1 MSKLLEQLA
10 GSVPSLWI
18 EVSPPRGI
26 NTEALLGRL
35 AVLRNKVDA
44 INLTDNSMAKVK
56 LSGLIFAIII
66 KQRLGIPVAL
76 NFSCRD
82 RNLLALKSDLLGAA
96 AVGLD
101 AVVALTGDKVQPDSH
116 AEARSVHDV
125 DVFGLLRVIG
135 ELNRGDTGE
144 GKRPL
149 KTLPVLTV
157 GAVANPNRGN
167 FERELELL
175 ARKASGGARFVIT
188 QPVFDLERAERFLDQ
203 ASAMGLHV
211 VLGILPVKR
220 AEMANYLKQQVRD
233 LSEVG
238 EHFDRY
244 AGLSEAQSRRLSI
257 EHSLEL
263 MGALASRVAG
273 FNIMSGG
280 GPSLAIELALE
291 FDRQRSGR
299 PQSI

>member
-10 GSVPSLWI
+10 GVTPSLWV

-26 NTEALLGRL
+26 NTESLLTRL
-35 AVLRNKVDA
+35 SALRNKADA
-44 INLTDNSMAKVK
+44 INLTDGAMAKVK
-56 LSGLIFAIII
+56 LSGLVFAMMI

-96 AVGLD
+96 AAGIE
-101 AVVALTGDKVQPDSH
+101 AVVALTGDKLAPDSH
-116 AEARSVHDV
+116 GGATSVHNV
-125 DVFGLLRVIG
+125 DVFGLLRIIG

-149 KTLPVLTV
+149 KTLPALSV
-157 GAVANPNRGN
+157 GAVANPNRRN
-167 FERELELL
+167 LERELELL
-175 ARKASGGARFVIT
+175 ARKAGCGAQFVIT
-188 QPVFDLERAERFLDQ
+188 QPVFDVERAERFLDQ
-203 ASAMGLHV
+203 AGAMGLQV
-211 VLGILPVKR
+211 VVGILPVKR
-220 AEMANYLKQQVRD
+220 AEMANYLKRQVKD
-233 LSEVG
+233 LIDVG

-263 MGALASRVAG
+263 MDALASRVAG

-291 FDRQRSGR
+291 FDRRSR
-299 PQSI
+299 RSA

>member
-10 GSVPSLWI
+10 SGTPSLWI

-26 NTEALLGRL
+26 NTQSLLGRL

-44 INLTDNSMAKVK
+44 INLTDNAMARVK
-56 LSGLIFAIII
+56 LSGLVFAMMIR
-66 KQRLGIPVAL
+66 QQLGIPVAL

-96 AVGLD
+96 AAGLD
-101 AVVALTGDKVQPDSH
+101 AVVALTGDKVQPGAH
-116 AEARSVHDV
+116 GEARSVHDV
-125 DVFGLLRVIG
+125 DVFGLLRIIG
-135 ELNRGDTGE
+135 ELKRGDTGE
-144 GKRPL
+144 GKRLL
-149 KTLPVLTV
+149 KTLPALVAGV
-157 GAVANPNRGN
+157 VANPNRPD

-175 ARKASGGARFVIT
+175 ARKAAGGAQFVIT
-188 QPVFDLERAERFLDQ
+188 QPVFKLDLAERFLDR
-203 ASAMGLHV
+203 AGALGLQV

-220 AEMANYLKQQVRD
+220 AEMANYLKEQVKD
-233 LSEVG
+233 LSG
-238 EHFDRY
+238 AGHHFDRY
-244 AGLSEAQSRRLSI
+244 AGLSEAQARKLSI

-263 MGALASRVAG
+263 MGALAARVAG

-291 FDRQRSGR
+291 FDRQRSR
-299 PQSI
+299 QANR

>member
-10 GSVPSLWI
+10 SDTPSLWV

-26 NTEALLGRL
+26 NTESLLGRL
-35 AVLRNKVDA
+35 AALRNAADA
-44 INLTDNSMAKVK
+44 INLTDGAMAKVK
-56 LSGLIFAIII
+56 LSGLVFAMMI
-66 KQRLGIPVAL
+66 KQRLGLPVAL

-96 AVGLD
+96 AAGVD
-101 AVVALTGDKVQPDSH
+101 AVVALTGDKLAPGAH
-116 AEARSVHDV
+116 GEARSVHDV

-149 KTLPVLTV
+149 KTLPALAM
-157 GAVANPNRGN
+157 GAVANPNRAN
-167 FERELELL
+167 VERELELL
-175 ARKASGGARFVIT
+175 ARKAGCGAQFVIT
-188 QPVFDLERAERFLDQ
+188 QPVFDVERAERFLDQ
-203 ASAMGLHV
+203 AGAMGLQV
-211 VLGILPVKR
+211 VVGILPVKR

-238 EHFDRY
+238 VHFDRY
-244 AGLSEAQSRRLSI
+244 AGLSEAQARQLSI
-257 EHSLEL
+257 QHSLEL
-263 MGALASRVAG
+263 MDALASRVAG

-291 FDRQRSGR
+291 FDRRR
-299 PQSI
+299 KHRHA

>member
-1 MSKLLEQLA
+1 MSKILEHLA
-10 GSVPSLWI
+10 SGPPSLWI

-26 NTEALLGRL
+26 NTESLLGRL
-35 AVLRNKVDA
+35 GALRNKVDA
-44 INLTDNSMAKVK
+44 INLTDNAMAKVK
-56 LSGLIFAIII
+56 LSGLVFAIMI

-96 AVGLD
+96 ATGID
-101 AVVALTGDKVQPDSH
+101 AVVALTGDKVEPGSH

-125 DVFGLLRVIG
+125 DVFGLLRIVG
-135 ELNRGDTGE
+135 ELNQGDTGE
-144 GKRPL
+144 GKRSL
-149 KTLPVLTV
+149 KTLPALVA
-157 GAVANPNRGN
+157 GSVANPNRRN
-167 FERELELL
+167 FEREMELL
-175 ARKASGGARFVIT
+175 ARKASSGARFVIT

-203 ASAMGLHV
+203 AAAMGLHV
-211 VLGILPVKR
+211 VLGVLPVKR
-220 AEMANYLKQQVRD
+220 AEMAIYLKQQVKD

-238 EHFDRY
+238 AHFDRY
-244 AGLSEAQSRRLSI
+244 EGLSEAQSRRLSI

-263 MGALASRVAG
+263 MEVLASRVAG

-291 FDRQRSGR
+291 YDRRRHR
-299 PQSI
+299 PAV

>member
-1 MSKLLEQLA
+1 MSKLLEHLA
-10 GSVPSLWI
+10 SGIPSLWI
-18 EVSPPRGI
+18 EVGPPRGI
-26 NTEALLGRL
+26 NIDSLLARL
-35 AVLRNKVDA
+35 APLRNKADA
-44 INLTDNSMAKVK
+44 INLTDNAMARVK
-56 LSGLIFAIII
+56 LSGLVFAIMI

-96 AVGLD
+96 AAGID
-101 AVVALTGDKVQPDSH
+101 AVVALTGDKLPPGSH

-125 DVFGLLRVIG
+125 DAFGLLRVIG

-144 GKRPL
+144 GKRAL
-149 KTLPVLTV
+149 KTLPALVA
-157 GAVANPNRGN
+157 GAVANPNRRN

-175 ARKASGGARFVIT
+175 ARKASGGAQFVIT
-188 QPVFDLERAERFLDQ
+188 QPVFDIERAERFLDQ
-203 ASAMGLHV
+203 AGAMGIHV

-220 AEMANYLKQQVRD
+220 AEMATYLKRQVRD
-233 LSEVG
+233 LSQVG
-238 EHFDRY
+238 DHFDRY
-244 AGLSEAQSRRLSI
+244 EGLSEAQARRLSI

-263 MGALASRVAG
+263 MGALQSRVAG

-291 FDRQRSGR
+291 FDRRRRG
-299 PQSI
+299 

>member
-10 GSVPSLWI
+10 SGPPSLWI

-26 NTEALLGRL
+26 NMESLMGRL
-35 AVLRNKVDA
+35 AVLRDKVDA
-44 INLTDNSMAKVK
+44 INLTDNAMARVK
-56 LSGLIFAIII
+56 LSGLVFAIMI

-82 RNLLALKSDLLGAA
+82 RNLLALKADLLGAA
-96 AVGLD
+96 AAGVE
-101 AVVALTGDKVQPDSH
+101 AVVALTGDKLEAGSH
-116 AEARSVHDV
+116 AEARGVHDV
-125 DVFGLLRVIG
+125 DAFGLLRVIG

-149 KTLPVLTV
+149 KTLPTLMV
-157 GAVANPNRGN
+157 GAVANPNRRN

-175 ARKASGGARFVIT
+175 VRKAASGARFVIT
-188 QPVFDLERAERFLDQ
+188 QPVFDVERAHRFLDR
-203 ASAMGLHV
+203 ARVLGLHV

-220 AEMANYLKQQVRD
+220 AEMADYLKQQVRD

-257 EHSLEL
+257 QHSLEL
-263 MGALASRVAG
+263 MNALASRVAG

-291 FDRQRSGR
+291 FDRGR
-299 PQSI
+299 AGQKV